1 MRGAPFGLEQP
12 NGVPT
17 KGTLPSV
24 ESTSRDYFS
33 LAGFE
38 VAIIGR
44 FWVAT
49 EGLVHPD
56 DREALYSTG
65 DSPLLAK
72 AVAR

>member
-1 MRGAPFGLEQP
+1 M
-12 NGVPT
+12 PT

-49 EGLVHPD
+49 E
-56 DREALYSTG
+56 DRSASQNIRM
-65 DSPLLAK
+65 
-72 AVAR
+72 VAGIGFMAADLTA